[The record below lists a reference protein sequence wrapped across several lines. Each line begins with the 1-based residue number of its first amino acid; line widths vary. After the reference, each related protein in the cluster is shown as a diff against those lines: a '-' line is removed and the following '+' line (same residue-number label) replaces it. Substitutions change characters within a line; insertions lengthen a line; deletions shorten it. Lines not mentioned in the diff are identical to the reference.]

1 MTTWLAIW
9 YPEKDHNID
18 YHPMM
23 RNNQRDEIHM
33 MSNWMS
39 KWYGN
44 TTIAET
50 SYGITLMLIGL
61 IALAALIVL
70 AVWLISVVSSGSML
84 KVSSVK
90 SAKELLDKRYAK
102 GEISIPGRVLEC
114 PKEY

>member
-1 MTTWLAIW
+1 MA
-9 YPEKDHNID
+9 
-18 YHPMM
+18 
-23 RNNQRDEIHM
+23 
-33 MSNWMS
+33 

-44 TTIAET
+44 TIIAEK

-90 SAKELLDKRYAK
+90 SAKELLDIRYAK
-102 GEISIPGRVLEC
+102 GEISQEDYWNARKNIEKQR
-114 PKEY
+114 KE